1 MAMKRIDS
9 QKNNQ
14 REEAALSNNHHI
26 LTLIL
31 IGWRL
36 ISEMGIRLIGLD
48 REKFNI
54 INNNSE

>member
-36 ISEMGIRLIGLD
+36 ISEMGIRLIL
-48 REKFNI
+48 FYI
-54 INNNSE
+54 V